1 MTSLDEPKLISIY
14 FSEVQSTVVDIRHI
28 RRQAGGQRKG
38 NGQAV
43 SKANDDIPD
52 NIAKFGMMFMVYLLV
67 P

>member
-1 MTSLDEPKLISIY
+1 MY
-14 FSEVQSTVVDIRHI
+14 FSEVQSTAVDVRHI

-52 NIAKFGMMFMVYLLV
+52 NIAKFGMMFMMYLLAL
-67 P
+67 